1 MSFKCA
7 IYGLGIH
14 VNYPLAALKSLPAA
28 EKTDVYIEFG
38 SIPAD
43 AQVTVGAEAEQ
54 FYLSPQRDLRG
65 VPTVIA
71 ARLRSN
77 GAVRMSYCDGTIFV
91 INKQASQVWA
101 ITPPD
106 QTVEDTAAYL
116 LGPIMGTVLR
126 MRGVMCLHGS
136 AVAIGDQAV
145 ALIGVSG
152 AGKSTTAAAFAR
164 LGYPVLSDDV
174 LALTDLTN
182 HFLVRPAYPRVRLW
196 PESVAGLFGS
206 ADMLP
211 RMTPNWDKHYLAL
224 NASDYHFQS
233 EPLPLAAVYFLGQR
247 TVGGGPSIVEAVRP
261 TEALMALISDSYA
274 ASYIYETVRAK
285 EFEVLS
291 RLVQGVPLRR
301 VAAVDDFAHID
312 ELCHAIVQDLQTQQ
326 CTAVD
331 DLVRDHVQH

>member
-106 QTVEDTAAYL
+106 QTIEDTAAYL

-224 NASDYHFQS
+224 NTSDRHFQS
-233 EPLPLAAVYFLGQR
+233 EPLPLAAVYFLGPR
-247 TVGGGPSIVEAVRP
+247 TLGGHPAVVEVARPVEAM
-261 TEALMALISDSYA
+261 MALISDSYA
-274 ASYIYETVRAK
+274 ANYVYKPLRAK

-291 RLVQGVPLRR
+291 RLVRDVPQRR
-301 VAAVDDFAHID
+301 VAASDDYSRID
-312 ELCHAIVQDLQTQQ
+312 EFCDV
-326 CTAVD
+326 V
-331 DLVRDHVQH
+331 VRDFRTQRSAAVAAPL